1 MADLAKRLQEFTA
14 KVGSFT
20 QSINVPELKQKKTA
34 RDAKLK
40 AESEKAAADAT
51 KAAAE
56 FEKEIYA
63 RAQQYEEEYN
73 AVSIIITALL
83 LIDGNQ

>member
-1 MADLAKRLQEFTA
+1 MADLAKRLQEFTS

-40 AESEKAAADAT
+40 IDSEKAATDAS
-51 KAAAE
+51 KAAAV

-73 AVSIIITALL
+73 AVSIFSLKPLL
-83 LIDGNQ
+83 

>member
-1 MADLAKRLQEFTA
+1 MADLANRLQEFTA
-14 KVGSFT
+14 KVGTFT

-40 AESEKAAADAT
+40 AESEKAAADST

-73 AVSIIITALL
+73 AVSIFIIVLL